1 MSIFKKTTSAK
12 VATAKKP
19 VAAAPKKAA
28 AKKNAAPKVSP
39 EERQKM
45 IEREAYF
52 IAEKHGFQ
60 GDSQAYWR
68 EAEKRIDDMLAKKK

>member
-1 MSIFKKTTSAK
+1 MATFSRNII
-12 VATAKKP
+12 TAK
-19 VAAAPKKAA
+19 A
-28 AKKNAAPKVSP
+28 AKKSIEMPKKVVAKKNDAPKVSL

-60 GDSQAYWR
+60 GNPQAHWI
-68 EAEKRIDDMLAKKK
+68 EAVKKIDAVLAKKK

>member
-1 MSIFKKTTSAK
+1 MNTKA
-12 VATAKKP
+12 ATAKKI
-19 VAAAPKKAA
+19 VAAPKKVTT
-28 AKKNAAPKVSP
+28 KKTVAPRVSP

-60 GDSQAYWR
+60 GDPQAHWA
-68 EAEKRIDDMLAKKK
+68 EAVKRIDAILAKQK